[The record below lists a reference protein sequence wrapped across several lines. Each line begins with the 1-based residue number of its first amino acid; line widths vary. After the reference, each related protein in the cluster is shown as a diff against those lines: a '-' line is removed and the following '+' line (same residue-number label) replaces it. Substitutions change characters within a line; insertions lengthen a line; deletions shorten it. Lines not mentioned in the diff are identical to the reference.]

1 MPGSGEIP
9 DWLSVPQAYE
19 PLSDH
24 STFAAKS
31 MLSVAAVLRQL
42 RLDDGR
48 TSLLSPS
55 APVKLTLALGAIIL
69 NSLAGNIMVTLV
81 LLAFVL
87 VRAALLPRHALAR
100 AAAVAGAAA
109 MLAFLIALPA
119 ALLAFLIALPA
130 ALLGQHA
137 SAVRLGLKA
146 LVSTGLA
153 MEVALTT
160 PAAELT
166 GALRSFRVPNLVIM
180 AIDLTLRNIV
190 RLGECAYETLTALAL
205 RSVGRDTDKRASMG
219 NVGGTLFVR
228 ASRAAADTY
237 DAMRC
242 RGFEGEYDGGARFR
256 LHAADAAWIAAF
268 ALLAALFLHL
278 EGIA

>member
-1 MPGSGEIP
+1 MPNTREIP
-9 DWLSVPQAYE
+9 DWLVDPQVYE
-19 PLSDH
+19 PIHDR

-31 MLSVAAVLRQL
+31 MLSLAAVLRQM

-48 TSLLSPS
+48 SSSLSPT
-55 APVKLTLALGAIIL
+55 APVKLALALGAIIL
-69 NSLAGNIMVTLV
+69 NSLAANLMVTLV

-109 MLAFLIALPA
+109 
-119 ALLAFLIALPA
+119 LLAFLIALPA
-130 ALLGQHA
+130 ALLGQPA

-180 AIDLTLRNIV
+180 AIDLALRNIV
-190 RLGECAYETLTALAL
+190 RLGDCALETLIALTL

-228 ASRAAADTY
+228 ASKAAADTY

-242 RGFEGEYDGGARFR
+242 RGFEGEYDGGARAR
-256 LHAADAAWIAAF
+256 LRAADAAWICSF
-268 ALLAALFLHL
+268 ILFLALFLHL
-278 EGIA
+278 EGIV

>member
-1 MPGSGEIP
+1 MPNTREIP
-9 DWLSVPQAYE
+9 DWLVDPQVYE
-19 PLSDH
+19 PLHDR

-31 MLSVAAVLRQL
+31 MLSLAAVLRQM

-48 TSLLSPS
+48 SSSLSPT
-55 APVKLTLALGAIIL
+55 APVKLALALGAIIL
-69 NSLAGNIMVTLV
+69 NSLAANLMVTLV

-119 ALLAFLIALPA
+119 ALL
-130 ALLGQHA
+130 GQPA

-180 AIDLTLRNIV
+180 SLDLALRNIV
-190 RLGECAYETLTALAL
+190 RLGDCALETLIALTL

-228 ASRAAADTY
+228 ASKAAADTY

-242 RGFEGEYDGGARFR
+242 RGFEGEYDGGTRARLR
-256 LHAADAAWIAAF
+256 AADAAWICSF
-268 ALLAALFLHL
+268 IIFLALFLHL
-278 EGIA
+278 EGIV

>member
-119 ALLAFLIALPA
+119 ALL
-130 ALLGQHA
+130 GQPA

-190 RLGECAYETLTALAL
+190 RLGECAYETLIALTL

-268 ALLAALFLHL
+268 ALLVALFLHL

>member
-1 MPGSGEIP
+1 MPNTREIP
-9 DWLSVPQAYE
+9 DWLVDPQVYE
-19 PLSDH
+19 PLHDR

-31 MLSVAAVLRQL
+31 MLSLAAVLRQM

-48 TSLLSPS
+48 SSSLSPT
-55 APVKLTLALGAIIL
+55 APVKLALALGAIIL
-69 NSLAGNIMVTLV
+69 NSLAANLMVTLV

-109 MLAFLIALPA
+109 
-119 ALLAFLIALPA
+119 LLAFLIALPA
-130 ALLGQHA
+130 ALLGQPA

-180 AIDLTLRNIV
+180 AIDLALRNIV
-190 RLGECAYETLTALAL
+190 RLGDCALETLIALTL

-228 ASRAAADTY
+228 ASKAAADTY

-242 RGFEGEYDGGARFR
+242 RGFEGEYDGGARAR
-256 LHAADAAWIAAF
+256 LRAADAAWICSF
-268 ALLAALFLHL
+268 ILFLALFLHL
-278 EGIA
+278 EGIV

>member
-1 MPGSGEIP
+1 MPNTREIP
-9 DWLSVPQAYE
+9 DWLVDPQVYE
-19 PLSDH
+19 PLHDR
-24 STFAAKS
+24 STFAAKR
-31 MLSVAAVLRQL
+31 MLSLAAVLRQM

-48 TSLLSPS
+48 SSSLSPT
-55 APVKLTLALGAIIL
+55 APVKLALALGAIIL
-69 NSLAGNIMVTLV
+69 NSLAANLMVTLV
-81 LLAFVL
+81 LIAFVL

-119 ALLAFLIALPA
+119 ALL
-130 ALLGQHA
+130 GQPA

-180 AIDLTLRNIV
+180 AIDLALRNIV
-190 RLGECAYETLTALAL
+190 RLGDCALETLIALTL

-228 ASRAAADTY
+228 ASKAAADTY

-242 RGFEGEYDGGARFR
+242 RGFEGEYDGGTRARLR
-256 LHAADAAWIAAF
+256 AADAAWICSF
-268 ALLAALFLHL
+268 IIFLALFLHL
-278 EGIA
+278 EGIV

>member
-1 MPGSGEIP
+1 MPNTREIP
-9 DWLSVPQAYE
+9 DWLVDPQVYE
-19 PLSDH
+19 PLHDR

-31 MLSVAAVLRQL
+31 MLSLAAVLRQM

-48 TSLLSPS
+48 SSSLSPT
-55 APVKLTLALGAIIL
+55 APVKLALALGAIIL
-69 NSLAGNIMVTLV
+69 NSLAANLMVTLV

-109 MLAFLIALPA
+109 T
-119 ALLAFLIALPA
+119 LAFLIALPA
-130 ALLGQHA
+130 ALLGQPA

-180 AIDLTLRNIV
+180 AIDLALRNIV
-190 RLGECAYETLTALAL
+190 RLGDCALETLIALTL

-228 ASRAAADTY
+228 ASKAAADTY

-242 RGFEGEYDGGARFR
+242 RGFEGEYDGGARAR
-256 LHAADAAWIAAF
+256 LRAADAAWICSF
-268 ALLAALFLHL
+268 ILFLALFLHL
-278 EGIA
+278 EGIV

>member
-1 MPGSGEIP
+1 MSADNRTEIP
-9 DWLSVPQAYE
+9 SWLVDHQAYE
-19 PLSDH
+19 PLHDR

-31 MLSVAAVLRQL
+31 LLSVTAVLAQM

-48 TSLLSPS
+48 TSRLSPS
-55 APVKLTLALGAIIL
+55 APVKLALALAAIIL
-69 NSLAGNIMVTLV
+69 NSLAANLMVTFV

-87 VRAALLPRHALAR
+87 VRAALLPRAALAR

-109 MLAFLIALPA
+109 
-119 ALLAFLIALPA
+119 LLAFVLALPA
-130 ALLGQHA
+130 ALLGQPA

-166 GALRSFRVPNLVIM
+166 GALRTFRVPNLVIM
-180 AIDLTLRNIV
+180 TIDLALRNIV
-190 RLGECAYETLTALAL
+190 RLGECAVETLTALTM

-228 ASRAAADTY
+228 ASRAAQDTS

-242 RGFEGEYDGGARFR
+242 RGFEGEYDRGAHGRV
-256 LHAADAAWIAAF
+256 HAADAAWIAAF
-268 ALLAALFLHL
+268 ALFAILFLHL
-278 EGIA
+278 EGIV

>member
-1 MPGSGEIP
+1 MPNTREIP
-9 DWLSVPQAYE
+9 DWLEDPQVYE
-19 PLSDH
+19 PLHDR

-31 MLSVAAVLRQL
+31 MLSLAAVLRQM

-48 TSLLSPS
+48 SSSLSPT
-55 APVKLTLALGAIIL
+55 APVKLALALGAIIL
-69 NSLAGNIMVTLV
+69 NSLAANLMVTLV

-119 ALLAFLIALPA
+119 ALL
-130 ALLGQHA
+130 GQPA

-180 AIDLTLRNIV
+180 AIDLALRNIV
-190 RLGECAYETLTALAL
+190 RLGDCALETLIALTL

-228 ASRAAADTY
+228 ASKAAADTY

-242 RGFEGEYDGGARFR
+242 RGFEGEYDGGTRARLR
-256 LHAADAAWIAAF
+256 AADAAWICAF
-268 ALLAALFLHL
+268 ALLIALFLHL
-278 EGIA
+278 EGII

>member
-1 MPGSGEIP
+1 MPNTREIP
-9 DWLSVPQAYE
+9 DWLVDPQVYE
-19 PLSDH
+19 PLHDR

-31 MLSVAAVLRQL
+31 MLSLAAVLRQM

-48 TSLLSPS
+48 SSSLSPT
-55 APVKLTLALGAIIL
+55 APVKLALALGAIIL
-69 NSLAGNIMVTLV
+69 NSLAANLMVTLV

-87 VRAALLPRHALAR
+87 VRAALLPRYALAR

-119 ALLAFLIALPA
+119 ALL
-130 ALLGQHA
+130 GQPA

-180 AIDLTLRNIV
+180 SLDLALRNIV
-190 RLGECAYETLTALAL
+190 RLGDCALETLIALTL

-228 ASRAAADTY
+228 ASKAAADTY

-242 RGFEGEYDGGARFR
+242 RGFEGEYDGGARAR
-256 LHAADAAWIAAF
+256 LRAADAAWICSF
-268 ALLAALFLHL
+268 ILFLALFLHL
-278 EGIA
+278 EGIV